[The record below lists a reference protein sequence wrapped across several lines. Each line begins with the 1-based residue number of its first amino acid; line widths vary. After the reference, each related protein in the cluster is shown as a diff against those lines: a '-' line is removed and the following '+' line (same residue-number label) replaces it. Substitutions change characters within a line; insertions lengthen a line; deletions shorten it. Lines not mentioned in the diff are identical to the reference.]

1 MSRIFLINGKIK
13 TLDPA
18 HAWAQALIV
27 ENGRIAALGDDTQ
40 VKSQAGPG
48 DRIVDLAG
56 RLALPGFT
64 DSHIHLVN
72 FALALTRIRLP
83 EACSLAETLDM
94 VRDAALK
101 AKPGQWLQG
110 RGLDESRWPE
120 GRLPNRDDIDA
131 VAPANPVFLTR
142 RDGHLFVAN
151 SAALALAKVDERTPD
166 PPGGALGRD
175 QFGRLSGILMDKAK
189 DLVADHIPP
198 PTVEE
203 TCTAL
208 SQAIPRLHALGLT
221 GVHDMR
227 VWGWADGQLT
237 FRALRHLHDQ
247 GRLTLRVWM
256 NLPSERVSELISLGV
271 KSGFG
276 DDYLRLGHLKFF
288 VDGSIGA
295 ATAWL
300 LEPYETGGGQGLCF
314 TDLTKLAADVA
325 AADQAGLAVAVH
337 AIGDRAC
344 REAIDLLVGLPRR
357 HGPGP
362 RHSLEHSQVVRPEDL
377 ARLAQTGAVAS
388 VQPIHLIEEMELHES
403 RLGDRCC
410 FAYPF
415 RTILAAGVELAF
427 GSDAP
432 VADPNPIFGLHAAVT
447 RCVRQD
453 GPSQGW
459 QGQERVGLEEAVRAY
474 TLTPALITGRQKDLG
489 SLVVG
494 KLADLIIL
502 DRDIFNVPEEEIH
515 QARVDL
521 TMVGGEIVF
530 TR

>member
-1 MSRIFLINGKIK
+1 MPQLLLINGKIK
-13 TLDPA
+13 TLDPDRP
-18 HAWAQALIV
+18 WAQALAV
-27 ENGRIAALGDDTQ
+27 EAGRIKVVGDDAQ
-40 VKSQAGPG
+40 VKSQIGPG
-48 DRIVDLAG
+48 DRIIDLAG
-56 RLALPGFT
+56 RLVLPGFT

-72 FALALTRIRLP
+72 FALALTRIRLS

-94 VRDAALK
+94 VREAALK

-110 RGLDESRWPE
+110 RGIDESRWPE
-120 GRLPNRDDIDA
+120 GRLPNRDDLDA

-142 RDGHLFVAN
+142 RDGHLFVVN
-151 SAALALAKVDERTPD
+151 SAALVIAKVDERTSD
-166 PPGGALGRD
+166 PSGGALGRD
-175 QFGRLSGILMDKAK
+175 DSGRLTGTLMDKAK
-189 DLVADHIPP
+189 DLVADHITP
-198 PTVEE
+198 PTIEE

-208 SQAIPRLHALGLT
+208 CHAIPRLHALGLT

-256 NLPSERVSELISLGV
+256 NLPGERVNELISLGV

-276 DDYLRLGHLKFF
+276 DDYLRMGHIKLF
-288 VDGSIGA
+288 VDGSMGA

-314 TDLTKLAADVA
+314 TDLTKLAVDVA
-325 AADQAGLAVAVH
+325 AADRAGLAVAIH

-344 REAIDLLVGLPRR
+344 REAIDLLAGLPRR

-362 RHSLEHSQVVRPEDL
+362 RHSLEHLQVVRPEDL
-377 ARLAQTGAVAS
+377 ARLAQIGAVAS
-388 VQPIHLIEEMELHES
+388 VQPIHLTDEIEIHE
-403 RLGDRCC
+403 RGLGDRCR

-415 RTILAAGVELAF
+415 RNIIATGVEMAF

-447 RCVRQD
+447 RRRRQ

-459 QGQERVGLEEAVRAY
+459 QDQERIDLEEAVRAY
-474 TLTPALITGRQKDLG
+474 TLTPALITGRQTDLG

-494 KLADLIIL
+494 KLADLIVL
-502 DRDIFNVPEEEIH
+502 DRDIFNVPEEDIH
-515 QARVDL
+515 KVKVDL
-521 TMVGGEIVF
+521 TMVGGETVF